1 MLFNPSSCSPL
12 RMTPWLVV
20 IACLVL
26 ASCGQGEES
35 LDPGPGQPDEA
46 TSTGAPTTDDT
57 RDDVETA
64 EPAPTT
70 SVVTSG
76 VDGTTSTTVVIN
88 QESENAQEYTELAAS
103 GLVLTLAEQACADEA
118 ITREVDDGTERLDGV
133 IVAVQECASPKAVD
147 DFASILISAGGAPLP
162 ATEAACVAGQ
172 LRADDAYRPF
182 WSALFAEEPF
192 DFLAAETEVQNQ
204 YLDLF
209 ATCVS
214 VGRALSDQVAVDLS
228 FSSIDCINS
237 LYADRE
243 FVRISIEADLSGD
256 PDELARINQQ
266 IGTCLTTDERAAL
279 DL

>member
-1 MLFNPSSCSPL
+1 MA
-12 RMTPWLVV
+12 PWIVV
-20 IACLVL
+20 ITCLML
-26 ASCGQGEES
+26 ASCGEGEDS
-35 LDPGPGQPDEA
+35 LDPGPGRPDEA
-46 TSTGAPTTDDT
+46 TSTTSTGAPTTGDT
-57 RDDVETA
+57 SDDVRTG

-70 SVVTSG
+70 SVVTSV
-76 VDGTTSTTVVIN
+76 VDTTTATTVIIN

-118 ITREVDDGTERLDGV
+118 IGRELDGGAQRLDGV

-172 LRADDAYRPF
+172 LRADEAYRPF
-182 WSALFAEEPF
+182 WSALFAEDPF
-192 DFLAAETEVQNQ
+192 DFLQAETDVQNQ

-228 FSSIDCINS
+228 FSSIDCIDS

-243 FVRISIEADLSGD
+243 FVRFSIEADLSGD

>member
-1 MLFNPSSCSPL
+1 MA
-12 RMTPWLVV
+12 PWLVV
-20 IACLVL
+20 SACLML
-26 ASCGQGEES
+26 ASCGEGEES
-35 LDPGPGQPDEA
+35 LDPGPGRPDEA
-46 TSTGAPTTDDT
+46 TSTTSTLAPTTGDT

-70 SVVTSG
+70 STVTSG
-76 VDGTTSTTVVIN
+76 VDRTSSTTVVIN
-88 QESENAQEYTELAAS
+88 QRSENAQEYTELAAS
-103 GLVLTLAEQACADEA
+103 GLVLTLAEQECADEA
-118 ITREVDDGTERLDGV
+118 ITREVDGGAERLDGV
-133 IVAVQECASPKAVD
+133 IIAVQECASPKAVD
-147 DFASILISAGGAPLP
+147 DFASVLISAGGAPLP

-172 LRADDAYRPF
+172 LRADDGYRPF

-192 DFLAAETEVQNQ
+192 DFLAADSEVQDQ

-228 FSSIDCINS
+228 LSSIGCIDA